1 MWTVKTKI
9 LYIMYR
15 LFASWLPESRHF
27 GGAKSFRGFFAK
39 RIARNFGTNVNIEK
53 NAYFTPDLSIGDNS
67 GVGINCEV
75 HGPVSIGS
83 DVMMAPEVVIYT
95 SNHKFERMDIS
106 MAQQGLTENKPVTIG
121 NDVWIGRRAMIM
133 PGVTVGDGSVIGAGA
148 VVTKEVPPYS
158 VVAGV
163 PAKVLK
169 KRVSENNTKKN

>member
-15 LFASWLPESRHF
+15 MFASWLPESRRF
-27 GGAKSFRGFFAK
+27 GIARMFRCFFVK
-39 RIARNFGTNVNIEK
+39 RIVREFGTNVNIEK

-133 PGVTVGDGSVIGAGA
+133 PGVTIGDGSVIGAGA
-148 VVTKEVPPYS
+148 IVTKDVPQYS

-163 PAKVLK
+163 PAKVVK
-169 KRVSENNTKKN
+169 YRKNNDNDEE